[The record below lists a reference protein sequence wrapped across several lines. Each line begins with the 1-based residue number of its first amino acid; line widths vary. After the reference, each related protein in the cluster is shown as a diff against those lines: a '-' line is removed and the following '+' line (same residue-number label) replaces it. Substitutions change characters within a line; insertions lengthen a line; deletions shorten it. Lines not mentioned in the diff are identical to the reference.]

1 MKIPTPP
8 RTPSGFTLIEL
19 MVTIAVLAILAA
31 IATPSLTNV
40 IQSSRVS
47 SQTNDIVSLFHLA
60 RNDAIRRNAPDDQSV
75 LVDLELSDD
84 GWSGYVRP
92 PFLLSEDGT
101 APSGCPPDTI
111 RCLTRQKVS
120 LTLPEEGI
128 EIRFNNRGYLVNDGG
143 DLEASGGQLTLR
155 HAGTD
160 SDRFARCITVSP
172 VGQVTSSNGPC
183 GS

>member
-1 MKIPTPP
+1 MKIPTLP
-8 RTPSGFTLIEL
+8 RTPTGFTLIEL

-47 SQTNDIVSLFHLA
+47 SQTNDIVSMFHLA

-75 LVDLELSDD
+75 LVDLELPVG

-92 PFLLSEDGT
+92 PFFLAEDDDP
-101 APSGCPPDTI
+101 PSGCPDDTI
-111 RCLTRQKVS
+111 RCLTRQNVT
-120 LTLPEEGI
+120 LTLVGVG
-128 EIRFNNRGYLVNDGG
+128 EIRFNNRGYLVNNNG
-143 DLEASGGQLTLR
+143 DMETSGAQLTLR